1 MTIVFTK
8 PSTGDIKVSVPPFP
22 LRYNNKERC
31 FAFQADGFIRDE
43 NDNPIYPDAAIVG
56 LSHFYG
62 ELRTREDEASK
73 EVTPITEKIWVLYW
87 IVLPSAKNKHEFL
100 PVGSLIA
107 TYLVTKA
114 QQNFEKHM
122 AVVQNSGKALYEV
135 VTTFKPAKYETKNR
149 KGIDTLEFAIVDD
162 AKVDK
167 ATKDYMKKV
176 AAWIE
181 GEGKDIVAKIGETAY
196 DGNLV
201 PISGNATIDAAAIAQ
216 YHALKKTTPSTL
228 LLSANTDDGDFDTTV
243 DV

>member
-1 MTIVFTK
+1 MTIVFEK
-8 PSTGDIKVSVPPFP
+8 PSTGDIKVSVPPFS

-31 FAFQADGFIRDE
+31 FAFQTDGFIRDE
-43 NDNPIYPDAAIVG
+43 NDNPIYPDAAVVG

-62 ELRTREDEASK
+62 ELRTREDEQTK

-87 IVLPSAKNKHEFL
+87 IVLPTPKNKHEFL

-149 KGIDTLEFAIVDD
+149 KGIDTLEFAVVDD

-167 ATKDYMKKV
+167 TTKDYLKKV

-181 GEGKDIVAKIGETAY
+181 GEGKGIVSKIGEQAY

-201 PISGNATIDAAAIAQ
+201 PITGNATIDAVAISQ
-216 YHALKKTTPSTL
+216 YHALKGGSPN
-228 LLSANTDDGDFDTTV
+228 LLSAAVDDGSDFDTTV

>member
-43 NDNPIYPDAAIVG
+43 NENPIMPDAAVVG

-62 ELRTREDEASK
+62 ELRTREDEQTK

-87 IVLPSAKNKHEFL
+87 IVLPTAKNKHEFL
-100 PVGSLIA
+100 PVGNLIA

-135 VTTFKPAKYETKNR
+135 VTTFKPAKYETKTR

-167 ATKDYMKKV
+167 ATKEYMKKV

-181 GEGKDIVAKIGETAY
+181 GKGRDVVSKIGKQAY
-196 DGNLV
+196 DGSLV
-201 PISGNATIDAAAIAQ
+201 PISGNATIDAAAISQ
-216 YHALKKTTPSTL
+216 YHALKGNAPVM
-228 LLSANTDDGDFDTTV
+228 LSAAADFDTTV

>member
-22 LRYNNKERC
+22 SRYNNKERC

-43 NDNPIYPDAAIVG
+43 NENPIMPDAAVVG

-62 ELRTREDEASK
+62 ELRTREDEQTK

-87 IVLPSAKNKHEFL
+87 IVLPTAKNKHEFL
-100 PVGSLIA
+100 PVGNLIA

-135 VTTFKPAKYETKNR
+135 VTTFKPAKYETKTR

-167 ATKDYMKKV
+167 ATKEYMKKV

-181 GEGKDIVAKIGETAY
+181 GEGRDVVSKIGEQAY
-196 DGNLV
+196 DGSLV
-201 PISGNATIDAAAIAQ
+201 PISGNATIDAAAISQ
-216 YHALKKTTPSTL
+216 YHALKGNAPVM
-228 LLSANTDDGDFDTTV
+228 LSAAVDDGADFDTTV

>member
-1 MTIVFTK
+1 MTIVFAK

-43 NDNPIYPDAAIVG
+43 NENPIMPDAAIVG

-62 ELRTREDEASK
+62 ELRTREDEQTK

-87 IVLPSAKNKHEFL
+87 IVLPSPKNKHEFL

-135 VTTFKPAKYETKNR
+135 VTTFKAGKYETKNR
-149 KGIDTLEFAIVDD
+149 KGIDTLEFVVVDD

-167 ATKDYMKKV
+167 TTKEYLKKV
-176 AAWIE
+176 ATWIE
-181 GEGKDIVAKIGETAY
+181 GEGKDIVSKIGEQAY
-196 DGNLV
+196 DGSLV

-216 YHALKKTTPSTL
+216 YHALKGNAPVM
-228 LLSANTDDGDFDTTV
+228 LSAAVDDGADFDTTV

>member
-1 MTIVFTK
+1 MTIVFEK

-62 ELRTREDEASK
+62 ELRTREDEQTK
-73 EVTPITEKIWVLYW
+73 EVAPITEKIWVLYW
-87 IVLPSAKNKHEFL
+87 IVLPSPKNKHEFL

-149 KGIDTLEFAIVDD
+149 KNIDTLEFAVVDD

-167 ATKDYMKKV
+167 TTKEYLKKV

-181 GEGKDIVAKIGETAY
+181 GEGKDIVSKIGEQAY

-201 PISGNATIDAAAIAQ
+201 PISGNATIDAVAIAQ
-216 YHALKKTTPSTL
+216 YHALKGNAPAM
-228 LLSANTDDGDFDTTV
+228 LSAAIDDSADFDTTV

>member
-1 MTIVFTK
+1 MTIVFAK

-22 LRYNNKERC
+22 LRYNNKERK
-31 FAFQADGFIRDE
+31 FAFQADGFIVDE
-43 NDNPIYPDAAIVG
+43 NGNGIMPDTAIIG

-62 ELRTREDEASK
+62 ELRTREDDVSK
-73 EVTPITEKIWVLYW
+73 EITPITEKIWVLYW

-107 TYLVTKA
+107 TYLITKA

-135 VTTFKPAKYETKNR
+135 VTSFKPSKYETKNR
-149 KGIDTLEFAIVDD
+149 KGIDTLEFFVVED

-167 ATKDYMKKV
+167 PTKEYLKKV
-176 AAWIE
+176 ALWIE
-181 GEGKDIVAKIGETAY
+181 NEGKDVVSKIGDVAY

-201 PISGNATIDAAAIAQ
+201 AITGNGTIDASAIAQ
-216 YHALKKTTPSTL
+216 FHAAKGGTPN
-228 LLSANTDDGDFDTTV
+228 LLSASVTTDDDFDTTV